1 MMTFLRKWRF
11 PILDWERPD
20 RRRCFGLLF
29 EHARQLRQDARRDRQ
44 ARRLSRRRKY
54 NSADVAT
61 PGSAPVATEAILE
74 SSEFKSLMK
83 TAAFQELLHSDA
95 FNGSHRKA
103 IADLLVRSEFQTAAQ
118 DLRFAALVR
127 SDAFQSALRSHADLF
142 VALRDQAE
150 FKALDSNGLRMLL
163 KNEVFLQLAKENL
176 FHELL
181 ASSALRENLRNQA
194 FLEPDCAAC
203 LPGHDCEWNEQRWPR
218 RPRRRVIKV
227 SETISKTKNHC

>member
-1 MMTFLRKWRF
+1 MTFLRKWRF
-11 PILDWERPD
+11 PILIGS
-20 RRRCFGLLF
+20 GLIAAGVLVYF
-29 EHARQLRQDARRDRQ
+29 ANTHVGSDKTQGAIGKRDVYREVQD
-44 ARRLSRRRKY
+44 

-61 PGSAPVATEAILE
+61 PGAAPVATEAILQ
-74 SSEFKSLMK
+74 SSEYKSLMK

-118 DLRFAALVR
+118 DVRFAALVR

-194 FLEPDCAAC
+194 FLSLIAQPAFQGMIVNGMNNGGRG
-203 LPGHDCEWNEQRWPR
+203 GHGGE
-218 RPRRRVIKV
+218 
-227 SETISKTKNHC
+227 